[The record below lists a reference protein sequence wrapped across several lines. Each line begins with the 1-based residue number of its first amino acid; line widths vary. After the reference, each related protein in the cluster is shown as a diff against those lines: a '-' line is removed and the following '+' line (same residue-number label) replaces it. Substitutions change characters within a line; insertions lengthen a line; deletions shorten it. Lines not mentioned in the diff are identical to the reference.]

1 MRVLATDPEEA
12 GKLEEMGLEYKPLPE
27 CAGGTSR
34 DGPGTPGTVRVAIL
48 LAALLAGALW
58 SVVLGERSF
67 FHIDIFY
74 EHIPVWQ
81 AVQDALRRG
90 VSPFWLDGEF
100 TGHPFLYHQE
110 APLFYPLTLP
120 LLLTGAPAHRLI
132 DAFSLCHLWL
142 AGLAAFWLVEDRTR
156 DRAAAFVAA
165 VAYMLSMRTLGSSIW
180 PNAVAVT
187 AYVPL
192 LLLGLLWTGDGE
204 RRGPF
209 LSAAAGGLMLL
220 LARPQAVWGAA
231 PLILSTA
238 AYAVVA
244 SSDRKRCFRSLILA
258 GVVAI
263 AVGGASLVPTAALH
277 GEMSRAGGLLSEERN
292 VVALGSQGN
301 EVWKVFLPVSGLQLD
316 PEACSFPGVV
326 PALLFA
332 GGAAFAFRN
341 GNAAHRGLYLALL
354 AGGVVGLAF
363 AFGEAGPYRLIS
375 GLPVL
380 RGLRAPARF
389 LGSWSAAVALGA
401 GLSAAWLS
409 RRKGGASLVR
419 IALALT
425 VVDLVTQAWRAAPT
439 APREVFTTPSPLA
452 AHLRSLPRDEAGFPP
467 RVWTFAGL
475 TFGEGFAREGAAE
488 LVRLE
493 PLALAR
499 GMGQGLETVTGGGP
513 PLRRVGDLLQLA
525 NLRCAELAAVGRVVL
540 GEPQDVVK
548 RDESAPEGFF
558 VGVPTATLPRA
569 FIVDR
574 IVWLPPQEALSAL
587 FSSAFDPRRAVI
599 LEADRRAAEGLG
611 RPGGKVTLL
620 SRVPGR
626 VDLTYTSPASG
637 VLVLLDSFARGW
649 SVEVDGT
656 GRPLLRANHAYRAV
670 RVPAGSHRVTFR
682 YRPPGLREGIAISA
696 AGLLGLVFL
705 AGRSRRAPA
714 P

>member
-1 MRVLATDPEEA
+1 MEFA
-12 GKLEEMGLEYKPLPE
+12 KQPLPVG
-27 CAGGTSR
+27 ARGTSR
-34 DGPGTPGTVRVAIL
+34 DGAVSHGSVGAAIL

-120 LLLTGAPAHRLI
+120 LLLTGAPPHRLI
-132 DAFSLCHLWL
+132 DAFSLFHLWL

-156 DRAAAFVAA
+156 DRAAALVGA

-192 LLLGLLWTGDGE
+192 LLLGLLWTGEGE
-204 RRGPF
+204 RQGPF
-209 LSAAAGGLMLL
+209 LTAAAAGLMLL

-231 PLILSTA
+231 PLILSIS
-238 AYAVVA
+238 AYAVAA
-244 SSDRKRCFRSLILA
+244 SSDRKRCLRSLALA
-258 GVVAI
+258 GVVAV
-263 AVGGASLVPTAALH
+263 AVGGASLVPTATLH
-277 GEMSRAGGLLSEERN
+277 GEMERAGGLPPEERN

-301 EVWKVFLPVSGLQLD
+301 EVWKVLLPVSGLQVD
-316 PEACSFPGVV
+316 PEACSYPGVV

-332 GGAAFAFRN
+332 GGAAFALRSR
-341 GNAAHRGLYLALL
+341 NAAHRGLYLALL
-354 AGGVVGLAF
+354 TGGLFGFAL

-409 RRKGGASLVR
+409 RRKGGTSLLR

-425 VVDLVTQAWRAAPT
+425 VVDLLAQAWRASPT
-439 APREVFTTPSPLA
+439 APREVFTAPSPLA
-452 AHLRSLPRDEAGFPP
+452 AYLRSLPRDEAGFPP
-467 RVWTFAGL
+467 RVWTFAAP
-475 TFGEGFAREGAAE
+475 FIGEGLAREGAAE
-488 LVRLE
+488 LVRRE

-513 PLRRVGDLLQLA
+513 PLRRVSDLLQFA

-540 GEPQDVVK
+540 REPQDAVK
-548 RDESAPEGFF
+548 RDGSAPEGFF

-574 IVWLPPQEALSAL
+574 IVWLPPQEVLSAL
-587 FSSAFDPRRAVI
+587 FSPAFDPRRVVI
-599 LEADRRAAEGLG
+599 LESDRRAAEGVG

-620 SRVPGR
+620 SRAPGL
-626 VDLTYTSPASG
+626 VDLACTSATSG

-649 SVEVDGT
+649 SAEVDGVS
-656 GRPLLRANHAYRAV
+656 RPLLRANYAYRAV
-670 RVPAGSHRVTFR
+670 RVPSGAHRVTFR
-682 YRPPGLREGIAISA
+682 YRPPGLREGLAVSG

-705 AGRSRRAPA
+705 AGRRRLTSAP
-714 P
+714 